1 MLLIVYSSIAACPDN
16 VNMSSLSREDMMV
29 FRTFFEHP
37 GELRLG
43 EGK

>member
-29 FRTFFEHP
+29 FRTFREHP
-37 GELRLG
+37 GELCLG